1 MSKKIKYINFLS
13 IIILIFFVGC
23 SKNDKLIKKSEKIL
37 PLNILYKRA
46 FDLYQNAQYLE
57 SIDMFKKVET
67 NYSFSEWAPK
77 ATLMIMYINFEGSQ
91 YIESLEYAQKF
102 KKLYPKNKNID
113 YVDFISALI
122 FYEQIDVVSR
132 DQTYAIEA
140 KKRFINII
148 NNYPKSIYAEESK
161 YKIDL
166 INEQLAGKEMYIARF
181 YMKKSKWIPA
191 INRLKK
197 ILNNYETTIYSTE
210 ALHRLVEIYYK
221 LGNLQESKKY
231 AAILGY
237 NFNDSL
243 WYKKSYKIVADKN
256 YKIEVKKQKR
266 KLRDRIKK
274 LFKFSND

>member
-1 MSKKIKYINFLS
+1 MMSKKIKYINFFS
-13 IIILIFFVGC
+13 IIILILIVSC

-37 PLNILYKRA
+37 PLNILYKKA
-46 FDLYQNAQYLE
+46 FDLYQNAQYFE

-197 ILNNYETTIYSTE
+197 ILNNYETTVYSTE
-210 ALHRLVEIYYK
+210 ALHRLVEVYYK

-274 LFKFSND
+274 LFKFSK